1 MTSTISN
8 ILCCAGNCLCHGMNN
23 ICEDSKKINPKLFA
37 RIGYILL
44 SFFSLGVTLI
54 ILFFGSPLLKPF
66 SDYIHCPNSDEN
78 TLDCLG
84 ISQVYRMSLALVI
97 LHLIVM
103 LFSLCGKT
111 AANVMNRDCWSFKF
125 LLLFAIY
132 IGFMFVP
139 NSYFSIYANISRYL
153 SLLFLI
159 CQLIITVSF
168 AHVINFSLV
177 EGLDETNEFRFKFGL
192 LFLTFLF
199 TGFSLYWIIVSFIN
213 FSDRF
218 YNLLIILFTI
228 IIGVGFTFISI
239 SNFVTRK
246 RFLTSLYIFSF
257 TTYLTWSALHSQPR
271 EEEQAITTINQHKFS
286 IVDICVGLFY
296 LFLALAFT
304 GFYVKNKSNQIRDDK
319 IKIEI
324 NPLIIESDNS
334 NLDSDRELMNRNNG
348 DIQVKEEL
356 DLSPSYYYFHLFMIL
371 MSVYYCMLL
380 TNWNVIDAEAQD
392 FKLLGHSWVAFWV
405 KFVASIIT
413 GILYIWVMIAPVLF
427 PDRDFDF

>member
-1 MTSTISN
+1 MTSLISN
-8 ILCCAGNCLCHGMNN
+8 LLCCAGNCLCHGMNN

-44 SFFSLGVTLI
+44 SFLAVGVTLI
-54 ILFFGSPLLKPF
+54 ILFFGSSLLKPF

-84 ISQVYRMSLALVI
+84 VSQVYRMSLALVI

-103 LFSLCGKT
+103 LFSIFGKT

-125 LLLFAIY
+125 ILLFGIY
-132 IGFMFVP
+132 IGFLFIP

-153 SLLFLI
+153 SFLFLI
-159 CQLIITVSF
+159 CQLIVSVSF
-168 AHVINFSLV
+168 AHVINYSLV
-177 EGLDETNEFRFKFGL
+177 EALDETNEFRFKFGL
-192 LFLTFLF
+192 LFLSFIF
-199 TGFSLYWIIVSFIN
+199 TGFSFYWIVISFIN
-213 FSDRF
+213 YSDRF
-218 YNLLIILFTI
+218 YNILIILFNLIT
-228 IIGVGFTFISI
+228 GLGYTYISI
-239 SNFVTRK
+239 SNFITRK

-257 TTYLTWSALHSQPR
+257 TSYLTWSALHSQPR
-271 EEEQAITTINQHKFS
+271 DNLDDVTDPHKLS
-286 IVDICVGLFY
+286 IIDICVGLFY

-324 NPLIIESDNS
+324 NPLTIESENS
-334 NLDSDRELMNRNNG
+334 NQGSDKELMDRNIE
-348 DIQVKEEL
+348 DTQVNEEL

-392 FKLLGHSWVAFWV
+392 FKLLGHSWTAFWV
-405 KFVASIIT
+405 KFVASVIT
-413 GILYIWVMIAPVLF
+413 TILYIWVMIAPVLF
-427 PDRDFDF
+427 PDREFDF